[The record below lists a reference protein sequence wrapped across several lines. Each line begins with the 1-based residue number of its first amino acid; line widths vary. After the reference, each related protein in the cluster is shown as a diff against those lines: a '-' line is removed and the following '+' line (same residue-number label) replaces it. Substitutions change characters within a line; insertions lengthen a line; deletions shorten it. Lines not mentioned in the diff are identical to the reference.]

1 MLKPEDFA
9 ADELSTG
16 TRRHLAGSAAMR
28 VSSKTIATR
37 ACNLESL
44 GMLPCSSVNL
54 RRAAQGT
61 ATDRAETCT
70 SKYVRLPVTR
80 VCLSV
85 VVKKLHSVILSKS
98 CDRFCILLFHSF
110 SARSLYWITPGSRC
124 RSRYNCQYRNRTSG
138 TVGPT
143 TQPCTHS
150 IRTSHD
156 FDFFSLRSSYNV
168 YVN

>member
-61 ATDRAETCT
+61 ATDRADENMYFKVCAFACHACLFVRRGQKT
-70 SKYVRLPVTR
+70 SL
-80 VCLSV
+80 
-85 VVKKLHSVILSKS
+85 
-98 CDRFCILLFHSF
+98 CDLVEVL
-110 SARSLYWITPGSRC
+110 
-124 RSRYNCQYRNRTSG
+124 
-138 TVGPT
+138 
-143 TQPCTHS
+143 
-150 IRTSHD
+150 
-156 FDFFSLRSSYNV
+156 
-168 YVN
+168 